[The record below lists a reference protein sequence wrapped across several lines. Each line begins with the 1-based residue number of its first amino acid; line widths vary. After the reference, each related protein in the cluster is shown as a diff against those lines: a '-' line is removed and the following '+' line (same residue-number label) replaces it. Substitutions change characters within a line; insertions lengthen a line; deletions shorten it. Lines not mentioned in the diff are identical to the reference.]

1 MKFNIQQMKPFYKK
15 IIIFKMIFD
24 REAFA
29 ALAIFIVCLAIVIR
43 RKQKIE
49 KRRKRFYLGE
59 ATATQTGKFQS
70 YMSPSIQ
77 GCTK

>member
-1 MKFNIQQMKPFYKK
+1 MKFSIQQMKTFYKK
-15 IIIFKMIFD
+15 IIIFKMIFG

-49 KRRKRFYLGE
+49 KRRKRF
-59 ATATQTGKFQS
+59 
-70 YMSPSIQ
+70 
-77 GCTK
+77 

>member
-1 MKFNIQQMKPFYKK
+1 MKFSIQQMKPFYKK

-49 KRRKRFYLGE
+49 KRRKRF
-59 ATATQTGKFQS
+59 
-70 YMSPSIQ
+70 
-77 GCTK
+77 